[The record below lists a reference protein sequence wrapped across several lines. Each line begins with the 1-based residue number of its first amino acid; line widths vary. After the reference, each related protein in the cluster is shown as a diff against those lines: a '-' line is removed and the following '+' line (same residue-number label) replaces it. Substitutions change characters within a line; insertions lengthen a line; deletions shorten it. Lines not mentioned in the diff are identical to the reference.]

1 MRIQVL
7 PWSVA
12 VCLAAAVAV
21 AGDNLPA
28 QGFDAAGSDPRAIEI
43 ADEVMKRMGGR
54 QAWDSSECIA
64 WTIFGR
70 SHVWN
75 RHSGDYRME
84 TDTSVVI
91 MNLESGEG
99 RSWGRGVRLEG
110 EAHEVAIRQAHSV
123 WINDSYW
130 LVMPYKLKD
139 SGVTLR
145 YGGEAATE
153 DGRVAD
159 VLELTFADVGETP
172 DNKYEVYVD
181 RESGLVSQWAFYR
194 DADDAEPRFVLPW
207 SDWSSYG
214 GIQLSSGRGKI
225 DVTEISVTHCASTGA
240 FEKPEQ
246 GQSTRRPR

>member
-1 MRIQVL
+1 MRASVL
-7 PWSVA
+7 RWSA
-12 VCLAAAVAV
+12 GVCLVAAVAV
-21 AGDNLPA
+21 AGDNPPA
-28 QGFDAAGSDPRAIEI
+28 DGFDATGSDRRAIEI
-43 ADEVMKRMGGR
+43 ADEVMERMGGR
-54 QAWDSSECIA
+54 EAWDDTECIA

-75 RHSGDYRME
+75 RHNGDYRME

-99 RSWGRGVRLEG
+99 QSWERGVQLQG
-110 EAHEVAIRQAHSV
+110 EEHAVAIRRARSV

-145 YGGEAATE
+145 YGGEVATE
-153 DGRVAD
+153 DGRAAD
-159 VLELTFADVGETP
+159 VLELTFTAVGETP

-194 DADDAEPRFVLPW
+194 DADDPDPRFVIPW
-207 SDWSSYG
+207 ANWSSYG
-214 GIQLSSGRGKI
+214 DIKLSSGRGKFE
-225 DVTEISVTHCASTGA
+225 VTEISVTHCASIGA
-240 FEKPEQ
+240 FEKL
-246 GQSTRRPR
+246 